1 MGGSG
6 GHMRHPHDL
15 DEVKTGEDII
25 ALFRA
30 IPNYLRSEEFT
41 SGAASSLKLDGSNN
55 AIKVVRKGKD
65 GIQFAVDRASQ
76 SPLDVNG
83 VTLDKIKQRFTK
95 VMKSGEVK
103 FNAGLAN
110 SSAGLI
116 NMMDKAYKSN
126 PERMW
131 ELLQRLGLID
141 KEGNPDSTKFINI
154 EYIERK
160 ADDIDLETGMG
171 RANAIYYSF
180 DSITFLN
187 ISQYYQVERK
197 GIVIRPGAERPTVT
211 ALDDDGNTFTKV
223 SSDVSTPVK
232 LDKTDLDDLAD
243 LAGAFAPK
251 GFSVLGPGDLGIRVD
266 HDIATDASEEE
277 INIATEK
284 AIEQLEKNIEATLN
298 SNLTFVINDQNA
310 VTRPLKEWLDIAI
323 NFPYKPDITLVD
335 GSKQGPFTKEIHKQ
349 LVDLQTPLAELVPLG
364 PNSECLFNG
373 KMADCEKAV
382 YGAVFY
388 EAARRLGNTIKQSLQ
403 AKVDKFGSAVDHEG
417 VVINAGM
424 PFGDKITG
432 NTFKLTGEFIVDGSQ
447 GVYAIREEN
456 LQNLT
461 IVWDADYN
469 STTATLTEWKNQLH
483 NVSSKG
489 HITINRNNKQESVML
504 DDSIAKLIM
513 AGTPLTSLV
522 TSPEDG
528 KKALKKTILYVEEIR
543 KHPLSWAKNLTY
555 TESLLTE
562 RNGSGTVLYLPGG
575 FKPPHKGH
583 FALAQDALSQYPG
596 AQLVIMSG
604 ESPRGDITLDKARN
618 VWDIYFKSIGEEKNV
633 AVRALEPEYPRDADG
648 NRMRKYV
655 RGAGV
660 RTPIS
665 YSEWKEINLK
675 GAGIPEADMEALYE
689 RAKGIPK
696 NGKTSLVLDD
706 DGNPI
711 TVEFMTTSPI
721 NSIASAIRFKDK
733 PKRAIIVASEEDP
746 ENATSLA
753 QSLQKQGL
761 AVDSLIVPVRV
772 KDKAGSAKMSATNM
786 RQAIGQ
792 GFEEFVQF
800 LPDELDDQQMQEVF
814 TMLGANLAET
824 STSANSQGSAF
835 GAKGGPWHGLNVK
848 QANKEQER
856 DSKSTLRQAHEFISE
871 EDEIVNEVA
880 DYLLGITVG

>member
-55 AIKVVRKGKD
+55 AIKVVRKGED

-126 PERMW
+126 PERVW

-211 ALDDDGNTFTKV
+211 VLDDDGNPIKKV
-223 SSDVSTPVK
+223 SPDVSTPVK
-232 LDKTDLDDLAD
+232 FDKTDLDNLAE
-243 LAGAFAPK
+243 LASAFTPE

-388 EAARRLGNTIKQSLQ
+388 EAARRLGNTVKQSLQ

-432 NTFKLTGEFIVDGSQ
+432 NTFKLTGEFIVAGSQ

-461 IVWDADYN
+461 IVWDSDYN
-469 STTATLTEWKNQLH
+469 STTATLTEWKKQLH
-483 NVSSKG
+483 NVSPKG

-513 AGTPLTSLV
+513 AGTPLTSLIP
-522 TSPEDG
+522 SPEDG
-528 KKALKKTILYVEEIR
+528 KKALKKTILYVEETR
-543 KHPLSWAKNLTY
+543 KHPLSWAEGLTY
-555 TESLLTE
+555 TEILLTE
-562 RNGSGTVLYLPGG
+562 SNTEEPTIVYIPGG
-575 FKPPHKGH
+575 FKPPHRGH
-583 FALAQDALSQYPG
+583 LSIVRQAAQRFPNSSIRVVTGRAGKKPDEIGREGITLEMATGVWDQYFKNDPALQGKDVDVLAITEPLVAIDSEGKPRRRAKDGEIITTYSPIEKIAQDVY
-596 AQLVIMSG
+596 
-604 ESPRGDITLDKARN
+604 R
-618 VWDIYFKSIGEEKNV
+618 GEETPTI
-633 AVRALEPEYPRDADG
+633 AVVYSKKDLGYGDMVKTVLKGLDEEGKLLTLAAD
-648 NRMRKYV
+648 V
-655 RGAGV
+655 SSGAG
-660 RTPIS
+660 
-665 YSEWKEINLK
+665 
-675 GAGIPEADMEALYE
+675 
-689 RAKGIPK
+689 
-696 NGKTSLVLDD
+696 DD
-706 DGNPI
+706 D
-711 TVEFMTTSPI
+711 
-721 NSIASAIRFKDK
+721 
-733 PKRAIIVASEEDP
+733 
-746 ENATSLA
+746 L
-753 QSLQKQGL
+753 
-761 AVDSLIVPVRV
+761 
-772 KDKAGSAKMSATNM
+772 SATNL
-786 RQAIGQ
+786 RNAIKEND
-792 GFEEFVQF
+792 FETFKLF
-800 LPDELDDQQMQEVF
+800 LP
-814 TMLGANLAET
+814 
-824 STSANSQGSAF
+824 
-835 GAKGGPWHGLNVK
+835 
-848 QANKEQER
+848 
-856 DSKSTLRQAHEFISE
+856 EFYN
-871 EDEIVNEVA
+871 EDEIGAREIFATLGGTLEEMSAVTSVGPMGHSDMRKNKKKKAIWSQGPVREPAARRDDAKNEQLVNEVA